1 MLYQNQKSNKMKKL
15 ILSILALAAFN
26 VFAQDVY
33 LTKAGHIRF
42 FSSTPLEDIEG
53 KSKDAVSALN
63 TKTGEIVAQ
72 IQIKSFRFEKS
83 LMEEHFNENYM
94 ESEKFPKAVLKAKIL
109 ELEKYDFSKDG
120 EQKVVFEGDLTIH
133 GVTKKVKLE
142 GTIKK
147 SGKNVQAKSVF
158 KVKLADYNIK
168 VPSVVTKNIA
178 EDIEVTVDFPY
189 ELKI

>member
-1 MLYQNQKSNKMKKL
+1 MKKL

-33 LTKAGHIRF
+33 LTKAGNIRF

-109 ELEKYDFSKDG
+109 DLEKYDFSKDG